1 MHLSRLVK
9 RIGTLQKDQN
19 VLSISN
25 VYLNIYIYTYIYTH
39 ILGIYYLANIYLV
52 ASMEENICVSAFH
65 ALRDKKKTPPL
76 SCQSLSA
83 SRRHTGI
90 QIDQRSE

>member
-1 MHLSRLVK
+1 MH
-9 RIGTLQKDQN
+9 
-19 VLSISN
+19 
-25 VYLNIYIYTYIYTH
+25 YLNIYIY
-39 ILGIYYLANIYLV
+39 ILGTHYLANIYLV
-52 ASMEENICVSAFH
+52 ASMEKNICVSVFH

-83 SRRHTGI
+83 SARHTGI

>member
-19 VLSISN
+19 ALLK
-25 VYLNIYIYTYIYTH
+25 YIYIYIYIYIH

-52 ASMEENICVSAFH
+52 ASMEEKICVSAFH

-83 SRRHTGI
+83 STRHTGI